1 MIEDGIL
8 WNIWN
13 IWNIWNDNESIAI
26 AIMAIQ
32 VLEIQSEGS
41 HLSPVAQ
48 LSVASPSLS
57 MVKRH
62 VKGGHLDETQE
73 CSWSLDK
80 GFGRY
85 KFWGFH
91 YRL

>member
-1 MIEDGIL
+1 MIEDGIYA
-8 WNIWN
+8 IYGIYGIYGY
-13 IWNIWNDNESIAI
+13 IWNIWNDIVI

-32 VLEIQSEGS
+32 VWKIQSEGS

-73 CSWSLDK
+73 
-80 GFGRY
+80 
-85 KFWGFH
+85 
-91 YRL
+91 